1 MVAHFLLSAL
11 SAILPTGL
19 CLRYRAG
26 HELALRDVSFAVP
39 AGAKVA
45 VVGRSGAGKSS
56 LLLGLLR
63 LLEPE
68 TGAVTVDGR
77 DLVADVGLYDLRR
90 GFSIVPQRPHML
102 AGTLRVNLDPF
113 GEHPDARIW
122 EALAACGCARA
133 VEHLPLLLDAPVHDG
148 GCNFSHGERQLMC
161 LARAVLARR
170 RVVLIDEG
178 LERSVDLS
186 AGASF

>member
-1 MVAHFLLSAL
+1 MFQTDVQHIAQRMASVFTFLR
-11 SAILPTGL
+11 GVL
-19 CLRYRAG
+19 CDASDR
-26 HELALRDVSFAVP
+26 
-39 AGAKVA
+39 
-45 VVGRSGAGKSS
+45 
-56 LLLGLLR
+56 
-63 LLEPE
+63 
-68 TGAVTVDGR
+68 
-77 DLVADVGLYDLRR
+77 
-90 GFSIVPQRPHML
+90 
-102 AGTLRVNLDPF
+102 LRVNLDPF

-186 AGASF
+186 AGACF

>member
-1 MVAHFLLSAL
+1 M
-11 SAILPTGL
+11 
-19 CLRYRAG
+19 
-26 HELALRDVSFAVP
+26 
-39 AGAKVA
+39 
-45 VVGRSGAGKSS
+45 
-56 LLLGLLR
+56 
-63 LLEPE
+63 
-68 TGAVTVDGR
+68 
-77 DLVADVGLYDLRR
+77 RR

-102 AGTLRVNLDPF
+102 AGTPVQISAELSCFRLKCNTLHSYASVLILALRCFGRLRVNLDPF

-148 GCNFSHGERQLMC
+148 GRNFSHGERQLMC

-186 AGASF
+186 AGACF